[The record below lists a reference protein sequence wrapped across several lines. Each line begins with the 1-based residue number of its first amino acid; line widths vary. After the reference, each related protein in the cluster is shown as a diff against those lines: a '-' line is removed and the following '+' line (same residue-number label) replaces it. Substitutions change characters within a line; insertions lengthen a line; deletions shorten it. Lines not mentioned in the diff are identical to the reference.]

1 MIYLK
6 EIFVERQKGIL
17 RIALK
22 ENSKLKECYIEDEN
36 VEAYSG
42 QIYKGVVKNIIPG
55 IKCAFLDIGY
65 KKNGY
70 MYMDS
75 KFNNTN
81 IKKGDEL
88 IVQVAKEDIGSKGPK
103 VTNALSLP
111 GRYCVL
117 QTINRELSF
126 SKKIEDEEYIS
137 NLSKNIK
144 KPEDIGVMIRTNA
157 VNVTLELVNEEI
169 EKLYNN
175 YKELEK
181 KAGFAVKAG
190 LISDDGGIIARV
202 LRDKVDKYTSKIYV
216 DNQLDFEYVND
227 FVHSSFDIKAD
238 IIFYQQ
244 ERTILDYYGIEK
256 EILSLRQDRVYLDC
270 GGFLVI
276 NKTEAMYVIDVNSGK
291 NIKSSSL
298 EKTAYITNLQA
309 AEEIVRQIR
318 LRNLAGIIVVD
329 FIDME
334 KSLYKEEVLR
344 KLRKGFEEDKNK
356 TTVFDFTEL
365 NLVQIAR
372 RRVGKPISDY
382 ILESCSECRGKGN
395 RVKFTYLSLLIRN
408 EIIRLDNSRE
418 IKQVHI
424 KVNELYEKEIIGD
437 IAAFVKNIGA
447 LDKTIYLSYFNGDTF
462 KVEPLIFSSQL
473 QDLEQF
479 RIYG

>member
-6 EIFVERQKGIL
+6 EIFVERQKDIL
-17 RIALK
+17 RIAIK

-36 VEAYSG
+36 EEACSG
-42 QIYKGVVKNIIPG
+42 EIYKGVVKNIIPG

-81 IKKGDEL
+81 IKKGDEI
-88 IVQVAKEDIGSKGPK
+88 IVQVVKEDAGSKGPK
-103 VTNALSLP
+103 VSNALSLP

-117 QTINRELSF
+117 QTINKELSF
-126 SKKIEDEEYIS
+126 SKKIEDEDFKANFI
-137 NLSKNIK
+137 NNIK
-144 KPEDIGVMIRTNA
+144 KPEDTGIMIRTNA
-157 VNVTLELVNEEI
+157 VNVTVELVNEEI
-169 EKLYNN
+169 ENLYSN
-175 YKELEK
+175 YKEMVR
-181 KAGFAVKAG
+181 KASFAVKPG
-190 LISDDGGIIARV
+190 LISDDGGIIAKV

-216 DNQLDFEYVND
+216 DNESDYKFIKE
-227 FVHSSFDIKAD
+227 FVHSNVDITVD
-238 IIFYQQ
+238 LIFYDQ

-256 EILSLRQDRVYLDC
+256 EILSLRQNKVHLEC

-276 NKTEAMYVIDVNSGK
+276 DKTEAMYVIDVNSGK
-291 NIKSSSL
+291 NVKSNSL
-298 EKTAYITNLQA
+298 EKTAYNTNLQA

-334 KSLYKEEVLR
+334 KGIYKEEILH

-356 TTVFDFTEL
+356 TTIFDFTEL

-372 RRVGKPISDY
+372 RRIGKTITDY
-382 ILESCSECRGKGN
+382 ILETCSECNGKGA
-395 RVKFTYLSLLIRN
+395 RVKFSYLSLLIRN

-418 IKQVHI
+418 INQIHI
-424 KVNELYEKEIIGD
+424 KMSKLYESAINND
-437 IAAFVKNIGA
+437 IAGFVKEIGA
-447 LDKTIYLSYFNGDTF
+447 LDKIIYLTYFNGDTF
-462 KVEPLIFSSQL
+462 KVEPLIFSSQV

>member
-17 RIALK
+17 RIAIK

-36 VEAYSG
+36 EEASSG

-75 KFNNTN
+75 KFKNTN
-81 IKKGDEL
+81 IKKGDE
-88 IVQVAKEDIGSKGPK
+88 IVVQVAKEDVGSKGPK
-103 VTNALSLP
+103 VTNAISLP

-117 QTINRELSF
+117 QTINHELSF
-126 SKKIEDEEYIS
+126 SKKIEDEAFKANFIS
-137 NLSKNIK
+137 NIK
-144 KPEDIGVMIRTNA
+144 RPKDTGVMIRTNA
-157 VNVTLELVNEEI
+157 VNVTVELVNEEI
-169 EKLYNN
+169 EKLFSN
-175 YKELEK
+175 YTELVK
-181 KAGFAVKAG
+181 KADFTIKPG

-202 LRDKVDKYTSKIYV
+202 LRDKVDKHTSKIYV
-216 DNQLDFEYVND
+216 DNHQDYEYVNE
-227 FVHSSFDIKAD
+227 FVQINTDIKVE
-238 IIFYQQ
+238 IVFYNQ

-256 EILSLRQDRVYLDC
+256 EILSLRQHKIYLEC

-276 NKTEAMYVIDVNSGK
+276 DRTEAMYVIDVNSGK
-291 NIKSSSL
+291 NIKSNSL
-298 EKTAYITNLQA
+298 EKTAYNTNLQA
-309 AEEIVRQIR
+309 ADEIVRQIR
-318 LRNLAGIIVVD
+318 LRNLAGIIVID

-334 KSLYKEEVLR
+334 KGIYKEEILH

-356 TTVFDFTEL
+356 TTIFDFTEL

-372 RRVGKPISDY
+372 RRVGKTITDY
-382 ILESCSECRGKGN
+382 ILETCSECNGKGA
-395 RVKFTYLSLLIRN
+395 RVKFSYLSLLIRN

-418 IKQVHI
+418 INQIHI
-424 KVNELYEKEIIGD
+424 KMNKLYESD
-437 IAAFVKNIGA
+437 INKDITGFVEGIGA
-447 LDKTIYLSYFNGDTF
+447 LDKIVYLSYFNGDTF

-479 RIYG
+479 KIYG